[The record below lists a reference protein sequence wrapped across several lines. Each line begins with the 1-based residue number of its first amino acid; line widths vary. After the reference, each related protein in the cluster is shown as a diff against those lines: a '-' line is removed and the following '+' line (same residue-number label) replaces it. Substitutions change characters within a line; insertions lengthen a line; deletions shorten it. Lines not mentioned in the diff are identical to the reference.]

1 MRPVNLIPPDER
13 RGDSAPLR
21 TGNMIYVLLG
31 GLAVLLL
38 GVVVL
43 ALTSKQISD
52 REAQKA
58 NLDQE
63 LQRETARANSLAA
76 FSSFRAVQEQ
86 RAATVNSLAQSR
98 FDWQRVLH
106 ELALVLPSDVHVS
119 ALTGTVNPQVQ
130 VQGGGDVQ
138 LRAGISGPAL
148 EIKGCAPSQDAV
160 AGFVSTLEDI
170 DGVTRVGLQS
180 SGISNSDSGSSGTS
194 SSSSTGGS
202 TECVSGPPGTD
213 NFNFEI
219 VVAFDAVPTPPTA
232 TAAPSVPSSVAPA
245 SGSDASQ
252 VSDGQSEEAVARAS
266 TRVATSKAQKAK
278 STLLPGG

>member
-1 MRPVNLIPPDER
+1 MRPVNLIPNDER

-21 TGNMIYVLLG
+21 TGNMIYVLLA
-31 GLAVLLL
+31 GLAVLVL
-38 GVVVL
+38 GIAAV
-43 ALTSKQISD
+43 ALTGKQISD
-52 REAQKA
+52 RETQKA
-58 NLDQE
+58 SLDQE
-63 LQRETARANSLAA
+63 LQTETARANSLAA

-86 RAATVNSLAQSR
+86 RSATVNSLAQSR

-106 ELALVLPSDVHVS
+106 ELALVLPADVHVS
-119 ALTGTVNPQVQ
+119 TLTGSVNPQVQ
-130 VQGGGDVQ
+130 IDGGGDSS
-138 LRAGISGPAL
+138 LRANIAGPAL
-148 EIKGCAPSQDAV
+148 ETTGCAPSQDAV
-160 AGFVSTLEDI
+160 AGFVSALEDI

-180 SGISNSDSGSSGTS
+180 SQLGAASDSSGTS

-202 TECVSGPPGTD
+202 APCQAGPETFD
-213 NFNFEI
+213 FEI
-219 VVAFDAVPTPPTA
+219 VVAFDAVPTPGTA
-232 TAAPSVPSSVAPA
+232 TTAPSVPPSVAPT

>member
-1 MRPVNLIPPDER
+1 MRPVNLIPNDER

-21 TGNMIYVLLG
+21 TGNMIYVLLA
-31 GLAVLLL
+31 GLAVLVL
-38 GVVVL
+38 GIAAV
-43 ALTSKQISD
+43 ALTGKQISD

-58 NLDQE
+58 SLDQE

-86 RAATVNSLAQSR
+86 RSATVNSLAQSR

-106 ELALVLPSDVHVS
+106 ELALILPSDVHVS
-119 ALTGTVNPQVQ
+119 TLTGSVNPEVQ
-130 VQGGGDVQ
+130 IDGGGDSP
-138 LRAGISGPAL
+138 LRTNISGPAL
-148 EIKGCAPSQDAV
+148 EISGCAPGQEAV
-160 AGFVSTLEDI
+160 AGFVSALEDI
-170 DGVTRVGLQS
+170 DGVTRVGLDS
-180 SGISNSDSGSSGTS
+180 SQIDSGSDSSGAS

-202 TECVSGPPGTD
+202 TPCVAGPRTA
-213 NFNFEI
+213 NFNI
-219 VVAFDAVPTPPTA
+219 VVAFDAVPTPSTA
-232 TAAPSVPSSVAPA
+232 TAAPSVPPSVAPA

>member
-13 RGDSAPLR
+13 RGDSAPMR

-52 REAQKA
+52 REAQKS

-86 RAATVNSLAQSR
+86 RSATVNSLAQSR
-98 FDWQRVLH
+98 FDWERVLH

-119 ALTGTVNPQVQ
+119 TLTGSVNPQVQ
-130 VQGGGDVQ
+130 TNGGGDSP
-138 LRAGISGPAL
+138 LRANITGPAL
-148 EIKGCAPSQDAV
+148 EISGCAPSQDAV
-160 AGFVSTLEDI
+160 AGFVSDLQDI

-180 SGISNSDSGSSGTS
+180 SQNSADSSSGTS
-194 SSSSTGGS
+194 SSSSSGGS
-202 TECVSGPPGTD
+202 TECVSGPPGAD

-252 VSDGQSEEAVARAS
+252 VADGQTEENVARAD